1 MKQIF
6 IVFALLLCC
15 VPCGAQQ
22 EIYSGVS
29 DQYVYFKMVDATDHV
44 TAETGLSSF
53 TIERSRNGATG
64 TAWTT
69 PTVVEV
75 DATNA
80 PGVYAL
86 LFDEDTTLTSGD
98 ISQNMVLGIAATGCA
113 PTALSVI
120 LKRPVV
126 TAGETL
132 TVSSG
137 ALPWS
142 AAWDAEVQSECVDAI
157 ASLFQLAGGI
167 VEANVV
173 QVSGDPNA
181 ANNAEL
187 FFDGTGYAG
196 GSTKLSVNTVDI
208 AAGAITVSEAPNLDA
223 AVSAVKTKTDF
234 LPSATAGTTSG
245 LPLKSDL
252 SGITATADARD
263 LLPVDHTWEMR
274 RSNTTTGTAWRST
287 NKRVVYPGD
296 VVRLGWNCDVPGLL
310 PGGSVIATQGDPE
323 LVTAS
328 DDITITDPSIGHDAK
343 NAKVEI
349 TVAADAVPGTHWI
362 KTAITPSGA
371 SGPKT
376 VYGEIEVVEEPE

>member
-1 MKQIF
+1 MKRIITF
-6 IVFALLLCC
+6 LALLLCC
-15 VPCGAQQ
+15 APCGAQQ

-53 TIERSRNGATG
+53 TVERSRNGATG

-69 PTVVEV
+69 PTVVEI

-86 LFDEDTTLTSGD
+86 LFDEDTTITSGD

-120 LKRPVV
+120 LKRPAV

-137 ALPWS
+137 AIPWS

-157 ASLFQLAGGI
+157 ASLFQLAGGT
-167 VEANVV
+167 VEANVT

-181 ANNAEL
+181 ADNAEL

-196 GSTKLSVNTVDI
+196 GTTKLVVEAESSTVTADRVSKQVTFNVGSEGTESRNIVKLNAWSTGTRTLGFDFSELLKQMDTTLSTVDTVTVVQLDGSPNI
-208 AAGAITVSEAPNLDA
+208 TTSSLRKHQNGMVALWNTAAITTAN
-223 AVSAVKTKTDF
+223 
-234 LPSATAGTTSG
+234 AGTYVVTVTVTTT
-245 LPLKSDL
+245 D
-252 SGITATADARD
+252 
-263 LLPVDHTWEMR
+263 
-274 RSNTTTGTAWRST
+274 SNTIVVTGT
-287 NKRVVYPGD
+287 
-296 VVRLGWNCDVPGLL
+296 L
-310 PGGSVIATQGDPE
+310 E
-323 LVTAS
+323 
-328 DDITITDPSIGHDAK
+328 
-343 NAKVEI
+343 VE
-349 TVAADAVPGTHWI
+349 
-362 KTAITPSGA
+362 
-371 SGPKT
+371 
-376 VYGEIEVVEEPE
+376 